1 MDSVLYYITGSLE
14 GKGSFFSFFFN
25 GWKGKDHDCK
35 RAIFDGVLPCGLG
48 PAVRPMVA
56 ADYGREVWGV
66 CSLEDMK
73 QIPPILL

>member
-48 PAVRPMVA
+48 ANN
-56 ADYGREVWGV
+56 GGG
-66 CSLEDMK
+66 
-73 QIPPILL
+73 